1 MNTIRIFDPTNCKP
15 EDYRHKYPELERIPE
30 FDNIPPRGLIFAW
43 WFSNKS
49 SDLVLYT
56 PDDYER
62 AEEALKR
69 SGFNPGK
76 VERDQILKLQFNS
89 ALAMALKRMADFDP
103 GARYKAYC
111 MIKKI
116 FDHYQRITDLGPEA
130 FQTSTVEGKGDS
142 MITSQYTDYKRY
154 VDVSAKISEELPSL
168 LTKLEE
174 GFAVVTVTGEEIEA
188 GKNSDLHEWHE
199 AREN

>member
-1 MNTIRIFDPTNCKP
+1 MDIKIFSPIGIKP
-15 EDYRHKYPELERIPE
+15 EDYRHRFPELERIPE
-30 FDNIPPRGLIFAW
+30 FENIPPRALIFAW
-43 WFSNKS
+43 WFANKS
-49 SDLVLYT
+49 SELVMYT
-56 PDDYER
+56 QDDYER

-76 VERDQILKLQFNS
+76 VEREQILKLQFNS
-89 ALAMALKRMADFDP
+89 QLAVCIKRMSEFDP
-103 GARYKAYC
+103 GARWKAYR
-111 MIKKI
+111 MIKNI
-116 FDHYQRITDLGPEA
+116 FDHYETIIQMGPEA
-130 FQTSTVEGKGDS
+130 FQTVEGEGDN
-142 MITSQYTDYKRY
+142 IKKYTDHKRY

-199 AREN
+199 ARES

>member
-1 MNTIRIFDPTNCKP
+1 MNIRIFDPTNCKP

-30 FDNIPPRGLIFAW
+30 FENVVPRALIFAW
-43 WFSNKS
+43 WYSNRS
-49 SDLVLYT
+49 SELVMYT
-56 PDDYER
+56 QDDYER
-62 AEEALKR
+62 AEESLKR

-76 VERDQILKLQFNS
+76 IEREQILKLQFNS
-89 ALAMALKRMADFDP
+89 QLAVAIKRMSEFDP
-103 GARYKAYC
+103 GARWKAYC
-111 MIKKI
+111 MIKNI
-116 FDHYQRITDLGPEA
+116 FDHYETIIQMGPEA
-130 FQTSTVEGKGDS
+130 FQTVEGEGDN
-142 MITSQYTDYKRY
+142 IKKYTDHKRY